1 MKAQRQKEEEK
12 RKKEEKKKA
21 AAAANSSG
29 FQLGDLW
36 GNSAGSFGSK
46 PSTGTGFGMV
56 KQPTAGPFGGGGVGG
71 FGAPVKTA
79 ASVVASTPFGAAKK
93 DTPNDL
99 ADKMKKLNIVS
110 DPIADTSA
118 LPQFP
123 GQYLYI
129 DEERTDNY
137 EAMGIDMSRYQH
149 YLDMEKEMLMDV
161 DEGGETWQGEA
172 YEKQH
177 LPKGVDKQFKKFT
190 ERVECA
196 PAQCV
201 RYGFQGQP
209 LFYSALQPQQQQ
221 AIASRCPHCQGPRVF
236 EFQLMPN
243 ILSILPTTE
252 YATKNSNAAAEIS
265 GKAKNIDAKTV
276 LDSWNVGMEF
286 GTILVFVCQKDCH
299 PGQTEDVNYVE
310 EAVIVQYETD

>member
-1 MKAQRQKEEEK
+1 MDPAYLKSQKQKEEEK

-21 AAAANSSG
+21 AAAAASQQT

-36 GNSAGSFGSK
+36 GNSAGSFGNANNAS
-46 PSTGTGFGMV
+46 GGFGM
-56 KQPTAGPFGGGGVGG
+56 KPATGG
-71 FGAPVKTA
+71 FGMKPVAGFGTKPA
-79 ASVVASTPFGAAKK
+79 AAEKPTLASILAKK
-93 DTPNDL
+93 QDTL
-99 ADKMKKLNIVS
+99 IDKMEQLNIAPEPTV
-110 DPIADTSA
+110 DMNA

-123 GQYLYI
+123 GYYIYI

-137 EAMGIDMSRYQH
+137 ETMGIDMSRYKE
-149 YLDMEKEMLMDV
+149 YLDMEKELLMEV
-161 DEGGETWQGEA
+161 DEAGETWQGET

-177 LPKGVDKQFKKFT
+177 LPRGVDKQFKKFT

-201 RYGFQGQP
+201 RYAFHGQP
-209 LFYSALQPQQQQ
+209 LFYSMLNQQQQQ
-221 AIASRCPHCQGPRVF
+221 AIAGRCQRCHGPRVF

-252 YATKNSNAAAEIS
+252 YATKEQKTVVVENSS
-265 GKAKNIDAKTV
+265 GKRDTKAV

-299 PGQTEDVNYVE
+299 PGQLEENTYVE
-310 EAVIVQYETD
+310 ETIVVQYETD